1 MACEIGSLRALRDG
15 ESLFVGSSSG
25 VFFVNTVRRAF
36 SQAAAATAAANRQRS
51 GTVNADAHASMSSLP
66 TPEECIYGPASHA
79 EPAQSSATVPPEPS
93 SVAELPS
100 QELTNELL
108 IAYFRTW
115 HPLFPFLHGPT
126 CLEELEVLYA
136 STPVGQSVRPRS
148 LSTAVT
154 LQCILNIAKL
164 DRPDLP
170 RLGSCRIHTDEQLLL
185 ALSPLLLKCDLASIQ
200 ALLAAQLYFVST
212 MCLHAASTV
221 GGIILRSMYR
231 SGLHR
236 CPVRYASLNV
246 NEREMRKRLFWSA
259 YCLDR
264 FVGQSLGH
272 PLGFQDSDI
281 DVCKPGQTELH
292 EPVPPNGPT
301 EEGISPTETI
311 LHLPSNHPRRR
322 HASEEEEPSRE
333 SRGQSPEGRGG
344 EETEEEQVLGAD
356 EAGQA
361 DEEEHEAEEE
371 RGQDGGEAARNE
383 SRQDSGTRTRSQ
395 NQSMQAQFIR
405 YSRLVTRMI
414 ELFHKSIHVRS
425 SSRRDILFLKADIDA
440 WANTLPL
447 FVASSGTTGAENAS
461 PALDW
466 DLFLK
471 VAHQQLVL
479 LVNRPALSLE
489 PTSAEFYHATQI
501 CVAAARSILRLLEPL
516 RLRGHLFWPGFMSSV
531 WMSGLIMAFA
541 CQLKFYSMSN
551 AIR

>member
-1 MACEIGSLRALRDG
+1 MAREIGSLRALRDG
-15 ESLFVGSSSG
+15 ESLFIGSSSG

-36 SQAAAATAAANRQRS
+36 SQAAAAATAAANRQRS
-51 GTVNADAHASMSSLP
+51 GPVNAEAHASMSSLP
-66 TPEECIYGPASHA
+66 TPEECIYGPASNA
-79 EPAQSSATVPPEPS
+79 EPVQSSATIPPEPS

-115 HPLFPFLHGPT
+115 HSLVPFLHGPT

-136 STPVGQSVRPRS
+136 STPAGQSVRPRS
-148 LSTAVT
+148 LSMAVT

-170 RLGSCRIHTDEQLLL
+170 HLGSYSIHTDEQLLL
-185 ALSPLLLKCDLASIQ
+185 ALTPLSLKCDLASIQ
-200 ALLAAQLYFVST
+200 ALLAAQLYFVAT

-221 GGIILRSMYR
+221 GGIILRSIYR

-236 CPVRYASLNV
+236 CPVRYASLNA

-264 FVGQSLGH
+264 FVSQSLGH

-292 EPVPPNGPT
+292 EPVSPNGPT
-301 EEGISPTETI
+301 EEGILPTETI

-322 HASEEEEPSRE
+322 PVSEEEEPSRE
-333 SRGQSPEGRGG
+333 SRSRSAEGREGG
-344 EETEEEQVLGAD
+344 EREEEQVLAAD
-356 EAGQA
+356 ETGQA
-361 DEEEHEAEEE
+361 DEENEAEEE
-371 RGQDGGEAARNE
+371 RTQDGGEAARNE
-383 SRQDSGTRTRSQ
+383 SGQDSGTGTRSQ

-447 FVASSGTTGAENAS
+447 FVASSGTTGAESES

-489 PTSAEFYHATQI
+489 PTSAEFYHAIQI

-541 CQLKFYSMSN
+541 CQLKFYSMPN